1 MTAPLRADHDQSARD
16 LDRSNPHAP
25 VYLWDTEPQHGH
37 PHLIPVPLP
46 ALDDAALVER
56 AVGTRGS
63 APDPAA
69 FGELYER
76 YMPAIFAFAMRN
88 LHDRPQ
94 AEDITS
100 ETFLRA
106 LRALPRYTDRG
117 LPIRSWFFR
126 ITVNL
131 INDLHRAA
139 PALPVRSLAGA
150 DEAQDGQGGASPPD
164 LPDPQAE
171 AAIDACEEAEEFRH
185 LLDGLPRAQRT
196 VIRLRFAD
204 GLTVATIAARMGRSA
219 GAVRLLQFRGLE
231 HMRHHCEHESLL
243 PFTRE
248 GVPAHLDR
256 RSGHRSQIERRAG

>member
-1 MTAPLRADHDQSARD
+1 MTAPLHTDYDQHARE
-16 LDRSNPHAP
+16 LDRSNLDPP
-25 VYLWDTEPQHGH
+25 VFLREPGSKRGQ
-37 PHLIPVPLP
+37 PRLVPAPLP
-46 ALDDAALVER
+46 ALDDAALVGR
-56 AVGTRGS
+56 AVGTWDS
-63 APDPAA
+63 APDPEA

-126 ITVNL
+126 IAVNL

-139 PALPVRSLAGA
+139 PAVPVRSLAGD
-150 DEAQDGQGGASPPD
+150 DEAQSGSGGALPPD

-171 AAIDACEEAEEFRH
+171 AAIDACEEAQEFGH
-185 LLDGLPRAQRT
+185 LLDGLPRAQRI

-204 GLTVATIAARMGRSA
+204 GLTVATIAARMGRST

-231 HMRHHCEHESLL
+231 HMRRHCEHE
-243 PFTRE
+243 
-248 GVPAHLDR
+248 GVSPMAGRGAPAHLGR
-256 RSGHRSQIERRAG
+256 RNEHRSQIERRAG